1 MSTKGAH
8 SGMSGMCGSKRPM
21 SARPMKMASIQHVS
35 MAAKRKG
42 RSISP
47 RLGVC
52 ANSVVRIDKRCC
64 LRLVAAFARGIFWLS
79 ALSSGCFGGKFIPGS
94 DLCSHLITQEAMELG
109 KAPTVKASL
118 SFTMA
123 HPGSLSNVGQIF
135 KNQGTAKASILYDA
149 LRKHV
154 VVISALPK
162 GNSRLRERNNHMQR

>member
-8 SGMSGMCGSKRPM
+8 SGMSGACDSKRPM
-21 SARPMKMASIQHVS
+21 SARPMKMESIQHVS

-64 LRLVAAFARGIFWLS
+64 LRFLAAFARGISWLS

-94 DLCSHLITQEAMELG
+94 DACSHLYIVTIGLNCMIVPFYCQQND
-109 KAPTVKASL
+109 PDIHSL
-118 SFTMA
+118 FVWA
-123 HPGSLSNVGQIF
+123 ARGERKVRGHL
-135 KNQGTAKASILYDA
+135 A
-149 LRKHV
+149 LRQG
-154 VVISALPK
+154 SFAPCPP
-162 GNSRLRERNNHMQR
+162 S

>member
-1 MSTKGAH
+1 
-8 SGMSGMCGSKRPM
+8 MSGTCDSKRPM

-64 LRLVAAFARGIFWLS
+64 LRLLAAFARGISWLS

-94 DLCSHLITQEAMELG
+94 DACSHLYIV
-109 KAPTVKASL
+109 TVGLNCMIVPFYCQQNVSHFSL
-118 SFTMA
+118 C
-123 HPGSLSNVGQIF
+123 G
-135 KNQGTAKASILYDA
+135 
-149 LRKHV
+149 
-154 VVISALPK
+154 
-162 GNSRLRERNNHMQR
+162 

>member
-8 SGMSGMCGSKRPM
+8 SGMSGACDSKRPM

-64 LRLVAAFARGIFWLS
+64 LRLLAAFARGISWLS
-79 ALSSGCFGGKFIPGS
+79 ALSCGCFGGKFIPGS
-94 DLCSHLITQEAMELG
+94 DACSHLLYCYNRI
-109 KAPTVKASL
+109 K
-118 SFTMA
+118 
-123 HPGSLSNVGQIF
+123 
-135 KNQGTAKASILYDA
+135 LYDCYV
-149 LRKHV
+149 L
-154 VVISALPK
+154 LYTDLYPFFT
-162 GNSRLRERNNHMQR
+162 LWYMF